1 MCGRSQHL
9 AFAEREFSN
18 GLDPPKISLQIPR
31 GHTPCLF
38 IDKAFEMG
46 VPGLHSGQAETTLLQ
61 RLIELG
67 RELLRS
73 VAGNNNVDGNLR
85 VPGHSPVGSA

>member
-1 MCGRSQHL
+1 
-9 AFAEREFSN
+9 
-18 GLDPPKISLQIPR
+18 
-31 GHTPCLF
+31 
-38 IDKAFEMG
+38 MG